1 MDQIPGALAKYMV
14 IESIGDQVVPNSATS
29 PLAGTTPL
37 AGLLGTNQIKGNST
51 DAELET
57 GKYFVRFNDADSSHG
72 SLASPGSD
80 GSESAAF
87 TEIMT
92 LTTKLFMGLDPEIT
106 NSSVVSVAE

>member
-37 AGLLGTNQIKGNST
+37 AGLLGTTQIDTGTSDYASGKFFVKFK
-51 DAELET
+51 DA
-57 GKYFVRFNDADSSHG
+57 VSSHG
-72 SLASPGSD
+72 SLATPGST
-80 GSESAAF
+80 GAEIAAF

-92 LTTKLFMGLDPEIT
+92 LTINLFTGANP
-106 NSSVVSVAE
+106 VVTSDTVAPTSE